1 MLGIM
6 TTPVRIQDDLF
17 KAINGEWLKTHEIP
31 ADRASDGAF
40 NQLRDQAEEHVRT
53 IIEGCNPDD
62 DGEAGKIGRLY
73 AAFMD
78 TATIESLGLA
88 PLHTAL
94 AGIARATS
102 KKDLA
107 MELGRLAPQG
117 GPAVVD
123 LGVEADM
130 NDPDRYALY
139 FSQAGIALPD
149 ESYYHA
155 EEHAQIRTA
164 YLKHLERMVELGE
177 LLPALTDE
185 RTAQQAA
192 AQIMAVETAIAK
204 GHRDRVAARDIEAMN
219 NPVTFAEL
227 TDLYGHFPL
236 PQWTEAAGLQPHH
249 LDVLICMVPEFC
261 ENLSRVW
268 EATELADLKLWAGW
282 HMLHSLAPYL
292 PAAIVEE
299 NFSMYGRTLTGAT
312 ELRERWKRGV
322 GVVEGALGE
331 AVGKLYVAEHFPPTH
346 KAAMDELVANLIEA
360 YHQSIST
367 LEWMT
372 PQTRQKALEKLAS
385 FRPKVGYPNR
395 WRDYSALDIPAG
407 DLVGAIAN
415 SRRFNTARQLA
426 KLGGPIDRDEWFMTP
441 QTVNAYYHPI
451 MNEIVFPAAILQ
463 APFFDIDA
471 DEATNYGGI
480 GAVIGH
486 EIGHGFDD
494 QGSLFDGRGQ
504 VSNWWTDEDRE
515 EFKKRTAS
523 LIEQYDAFVPSQLPA
538 DTPHH
543 VNGALTIGENI
554 GDLGGLTIGLKA
566 LRIALDKQGK
576 SLTESVDGAP
586 SPLQQIFYS
595 WATIWRE
602 KSRDEA
608 IIQQVTIDPHSPCEF
623 RCNGVPRNMDA
634 FYDAFDVREG
644 DGMWLDPDKRVTIW

>member
-1 MLGIM
+1 MLGVM

-17 KAINGEWLKTHEIP
+17 KAINGEWLETHEIP

-40 NQLRDQAEEHVRT
+40 NQLRDQAEEHVRA

-155 EEHAQIRTA
+155 EAHAQIRTA

-204 GHRDRVAARDIEAMN
+204 GHRDRVAARDIEAAN

-576 SLTESVDGAP
+576 SLTESVNGAP